1 MGKAY
6 DVINFYIGWGK
17 HMSYQRILILSS
29 KFGGGHYNAGQALV
43 EEFGIR
49 SSEQTEVR
57 HIDFGSFF
65 YRKTDYMIR
74 KAYLSIVK
82 KTPGLYGKIFDKTA
96 DITAESCSKF
106 VRGFVYRDFLGYIEE
121 FNPDVI
127 VNTHFLTAGILAE
140 FKSKG
145 LLDVPIVTVVTD
157 YMVHGIWAHSGID
170 LYLVGCKEAYS
181 WLIKR
186 GINPERIS
194 ISGIPI
200 RVCFHRPLS
209 MNLARK
215 KLGLDTEKSTVLIM
229 GGSEGF
235 SGKVEDIEKV
245 LFSVHQDVQFLLV
258 CGSDEEAYKDLS
270 SYSVNLNKKI
280 LVYKYIDNV
289 HELMAASDFL
299 ITKGG
304 GLTISEA
311 LTVGLPIVMY
321 KPIPGHENGNAVF
334 VEKAGAGIIVNKVKE
349 LVEVTN
355 SLLTKPERLKDMS
368 MMARKILPENSSRK
382 AVKSIIRQVHLRR
395 VKRYNSED
403 WRIGIV

>member
-1 MGKAY
+1 
-6 DVINFYIGWGK
+6 
-17 HMSYQRILILSS
+17 MSYQRVLILSS

-43 EEFGIR
+43 EEFGMR
-49 SSEQTEVR
+49 TTEQTEVR

-74 KAYLSIVK
+74 KAYLSFIK
-82 KTPGLYGKIFDKTA
+82 KTPGLYGKIFNKTA
-96 DITAESCSKF
+96 DITAENCSKF
-106 VRGFVYRDFLGYIEE
+106 VGGFVYRDFLGYIEE

-140 FKSKG
+140 FKRKG
-145 LLDVPIVTVVTD
+145 SLDVPIITVVTD

-170 LYLVGCKEAYS
+170 LYIVGCKEAYS

-186 GINPERIS
+186 GIHPDRIS
-194 ISGIPI
+194 VSGIPV
-200 RVCFHRPLS
+200 RVCFHRPPS
-209 MNLARK
+209 KNLARK
-215 KLGLDTEKSTVLIM
+215 KLGLDIGKSTVLIM

-235 SGKVEDIEKV
+235 SGKVDDIKKV
-245 LFSVHQDVQFLLV
+245 LLCDNQDSQFLLV
-258 CGSDEEAYKDLS
+258 CGRDEQAYKELS
-270 SYSVNLNKKI
+270 SYSRDLNNKI
-280 LVYKYIDNV
+280 LIYTYVDNV

-311 LTVGLPIVMY
+311 LTIGLPIIMY

-334 VEKAGAGIIVNKVKE
+334 VERSGAGIIVNRVKE

-355 SLLTKPERLKDMS
+355 SLITTPQRLKEMS
-368 MMARKILPENSSRK
+368 ITARKILPEYSARK

-403 WRIGIV
+403 WRIGII

>member
-1 MGKAY
+1 
-6 DVINFYIGWGK
+6 
-17 HMSYQRILILSS
+17 MSYQRILILSS

-49 SSEQTEVR
+49 PSEQTEVR

-96 DITAESCSKF
+96 DMTAESCSKF

-145 LLDVPIVTVVTD
+145 LVDVPIVTVVTD

-170 LYLVGCKEAYS
+170 LYLVGCKEAYFS
-181 WLIKR
+181 LVKR
-186 GINPERIS
+186 GINSARIS
-194 ISGIPI
+194 ISGIPV
-200 RVCFHRPLS
+200 RVCFHQSLS
-209 MNLARK
+209 KNLARR
-215 KLGLDTEKSTVLIM
+215 KLGLDTDKKTVMIM

-235 SGKVEDIEKV
+235 SGKVEDIKEV
-245 LFSVHQDVQFLLV
+245 LLSANQDVQFLLV
-258 CGSDEEAYKDLS
+258 CSNDEETYKELS
-270 SYSVNLNKKI
+270 SFSRNYHKPVT
-280 LVYKYIDNV
+280 VYKYIDNV
-289 HELMAASDFL
+289 DELMVASDFL

-321 KPIPGHENGNAVF
+321 KPIPGHENGNAIF
-334 VEKAGAGIIVNKVKE
+334 VERSGAGIIVNKVEE

-355 SLLTKPERLKDMS
+355 SLLSQPERLKDMS
-368 MMARKILPENSSRK
+368 IKAGKILPENSASK
-382 AVKSIIRQVHLRR
+382 AVKSIIRQAHLRK
-395 VKRYNSED
+395 VKRYHSED

>member
-1 MGKAY
+1 
-6 DVINFYIGWGK
+6 
-17 HMSYQRILILSS
+17 MSSQRILILSS

-43 EEFGIR
+43 EELGMR
-49 SSEQTEVR
+49 STEKIEVR
-57 HIDFGSFF
+57 HLDFGSFF

-74 KAYLSIVK
+74 KAYLGIVK
-82 KTPGLYGKIFDKTA
+82 KTPLLYGKIYNRTA
-96 DITAESCSKF
+96 DLTAESCSKF
-106 VRGFVYRDFLGYIEE
+106 VKGFVYRDFLEYIEE

-140 FKSKG
+140 FKRKG
-145 LLDVPIVTVVTD
+145 LLDVPIVSVVTD
-157 YMVHGIWAHSGID
+157 YMVHGIWAHSGMD
-170 LYLVGCKEAYS
+170 LYIVGCKEAYQS
-181 WLIKR
+181 LTKR
-186 GINPERIS
+186 GIDPDRIS

-200 RVCFHRPLS
+200 RVCFHQLLPK
-209 MNLARK
+209 NLARK

-235 SGKVEDIEKV
+235 SGKVEDIKKV
-245 LFSVHQDVQFLLV
+245 LLAAGQDVQFLLV
-258 CGSDEEAYKDLS
+258 CASDEDAYKDLFD
-270 SYSVNLNKKI
+270 YCQELNKTI
-280 LVYKYIDNV
+280 IVYRYIDNV

-311 LTVGLPIVMY
+311 LTLSLPIVMY

-334 VEKAGAGIIVNKVKE
+334 VEKAGAGIMVNRVEE

-355 SLLTKPERLKDMS
+355 SLLSDPERLKEMS
-368 MMARKILPENSSRK
+368 MIAGKTLPENSARK
-382 AVKSIIRQVHLRR
+382 AVKSIIRQAHLRR